1 MKTFSLGEMAAHFLT
16 MEADIRL
23 AEEAAVVSGCKLIQR
38 KAKGMLGH
46 EQPIWQG
53 LKPETIARKA
63 HGNTPLLETGEMKA
77 SIEMTAPLNEN
88 GQIVGYV
95 GSNSMIAVYQEM
107 GTKNIPPRP
116 FISTAGMANGHL
128 VAEMAAKLVY
138 AAMIHGGSNYH
149 TALRVFHMLEE
160 AGKKLLDEF
169 GPEYEGDEGKSK

>member
-1 MKTFSLGEMAAHFLT
+1 MTAFSLGEFAAHLLT
-16 MEADIRL
+16 MEADVKL

-46 EQPIWQG
+46 EQPFWQG

-88 GQIVGYV
+88 GEIVGYV
-95 GSNSMIAVYQEM
+95 GSNSIIAVYQEL
-107 GTKNIPPRP
+107 GTSRGIPPRP

-128 VAEMAAKLVY
+128 VAEMAGKLVY
-138 AAMIHGGSNYH
+138 AAMIHGGSNFH
-149 TALRVFHMLEE
+149 TALRVFHMLED

-169 GPEYEGDEGKSK
+169 GPEDEDEGKRK